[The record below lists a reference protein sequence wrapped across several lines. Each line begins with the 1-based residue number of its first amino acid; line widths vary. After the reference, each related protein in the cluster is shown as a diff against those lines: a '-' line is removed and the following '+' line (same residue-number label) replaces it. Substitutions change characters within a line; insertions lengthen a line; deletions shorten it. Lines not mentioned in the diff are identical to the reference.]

1 VNALPGRPALRQAI
15 EDTWLELAGPGAH
28 LDGEERVALAAAARA
43 FRAGLPI
50 SAAPLSA
57 ADLEAVEKLTLASGT
72 TTGEWVPRICDQIGE
87 LRYIELVGVV
97 ARVTAV
103 DTFFRLTGAD
113 QLPLPTPRPGG
124 PSNEAVPDGAKLNRT
139 WVRMVKPTPPAVLG
153 AVPSAMYAMVALT
166 DELYMPEEEMVDPD
180 WRRGDL
186 HRTQVE
192 LVAASASHVNE
203 CFY

>member
-1 VNALPGRPALRQAI
+1 MNALPGRPALRQAI
-15 EDTWLELAGPGAH
+15 EDTWIELAGPGAH
-28 LDGEERVALAAAARA
+28 LDGEERVALTAAARA
-43 FRAGLPI
+43 SRAGLPI
-50 SAAPLSA
+50 PTSTLGA
-57 ADLEAVEKLTLASGT
+57 ADLKAVEKLTLAPAT
-72 TTGEWVPRICDQIGE
+72 TTSEWVARICDQIGE

-103 DTFFRLTGAD
+103 DTFCRLTGTD
-113 QLPLPTPRPGG
+113 QLPLPTPLPGD

-153 AVPSAMYAMVALT
+153 AVPSAMDAMVALT
-166 DELYMPEEEMVDPD
+166 DELYMPEEAMVDPD

-192 LVAASASHVNE
+192 LVAASTSHVNE